1 MAIRKKQRIID
12 MMNDSQLEPRVVR
25 LETGLDILTKNVNDI
40 AISMREN
47 AMNLDNKMGE
57 LTIAITTAQ
66 APKKTD
72 WSLFVSIGFFI
83 MALAS
88 AVFWPLN
95 QQTQNNKETIAQT
108 HNSMV
113 EHIKLDMHPVGLALV
128 NRLEMQIKEHV
139 STNERE
145 LKTHVDRDILE
156 ADETRKHFHEEL
168 GFVQSLIEAKVAMV
182 GVELKGIQSKN
193 ELYFDMLAGK
203 LLNLEGIRTKM
214 NDREYEELM
223 LWKQRLIGVNVP
235 TTGSPLL
242 PKSKE

>member
-47 AMNLDNKMGE
+47 AINLDNKMGE

-95 QQTQNNKETIAQT
+95 QQTQNNKE
-108 HNSMV
+108 
-113 EHIKLDMHPVGLALV
+113 
-128 NRLEMQIKEHV
+128 
-139 STNERE
+139 
-145 LKTHVDRDILE
+145 
-156 ADETRKHFHEEL
+156 
-168 GFVQSLIEAKVAMV
+168 
-182 GVELKGIQSKN
+182 
-193 ELYFDMLAGK
+193 K
-203 LLNLEGIRTKM
+203 LL
-214 NDREYEELM
+214 
-223 LWKQRLIGVNVP
+223 
-235 TTGSPLL
+235 
-242 PKSKE
+242 